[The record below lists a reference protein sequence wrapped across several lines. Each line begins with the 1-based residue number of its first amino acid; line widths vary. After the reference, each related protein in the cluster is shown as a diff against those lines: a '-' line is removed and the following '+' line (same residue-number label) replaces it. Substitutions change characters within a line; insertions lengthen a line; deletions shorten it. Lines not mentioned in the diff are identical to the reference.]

1 MGIAIFNKWPDDG
14 KNNEKKSNLTIFQ
27 WAYTHSCLRDIGLL
41 QTGFLSMRAARL
53 GNCLMFNHGC
63 CNFMV
68 CKLPEVWFHFK
79 MTVKRAYRWNAQSV
93 QIKKKEK
100 KERKN
105 PAATAA
111 HQTSFLPTNFLFMQE
126 ANGCLESRQTRGE
139 GGRAEDGL
147 GALRQSLTAI
157 VPPSSI
163 YNLQTF

>member
-93 QIKKKEK
+93 QIKKKGKKRKEK
-100 KERKN
+100 PCSNCSPPDILFANQLPVYAGSQRLLGKQANKGWGGKGWRWVGSAQAEFDSYS
-105 PAATAA
+105 AAIKY
-111 HQTSFLPTNFLFMQE
+111 L
-126 ANGCLESRQTRGE
+126 
-139 GGRAEDGL
+139 
-147 GALRQSLTAI
+147 
-157 VPPSSI
+157 
-163 YNLQTF
+163 